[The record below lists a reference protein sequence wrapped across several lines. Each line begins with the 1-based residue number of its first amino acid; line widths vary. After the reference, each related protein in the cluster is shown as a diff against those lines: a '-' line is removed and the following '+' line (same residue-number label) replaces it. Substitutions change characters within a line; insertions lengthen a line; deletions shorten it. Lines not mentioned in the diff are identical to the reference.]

1 MFDQREDRGP
11 SILFGDTTVPV
22 ESDSGQ
28 PEYFDDLNLDEV
40 IELVTSGRDEY
51 DLKPFFYR
59 RLTTRDAIVYRQE
72 AFLDLEN
79 EALFSRMVSFAE
91 KMRRM
96 RGRLVASEKSYYT
109 YYKHAWFLDAA
120 EQYCDAVTGLARDLA
135 SGDLRSR
142 GFLRFREYLTGYAH
156 SALFAA
162 LASEAKE
169 VRDKLFA
176 VRYFVNVKEGRVTV
190 SRYES
195 EADYSADVLR
205 TFGKF
210 KQGAVRDYRAN
221 FPTYTDINHVQ
232 AQILD
237 LVARLYPDA
246 FAALAGYYQSRR
258 HFVDEAVSIFDREV
272 QFYLAYLRFVERFK
286 ATGLKFC
293 YPQVSDRVKEVYAR
307 QTFDIA
313 LATKLTAERSSSVV
327 CNDFQLTQPE
337 RIIVVTGPNQGGK
350 TTFARMFGQLHHL
363 VCIGCPVPGTSA
375 QLYLCDQIFTHFER
389 QEDITNLRS
398 KLEDDLTRTH
408 QILQRAT
415 ADSVV
420 VINESLNSTT
430 LNDAVLLGTAV
441 MNQIVERGLLCVY
454 VTFIDELASLGE
466 TTVSMVAT
474 VVPDDPAT
482 RTYKI
487 VRRPA
492 DGLAYAAALAEKY
505 GLTFQQVKERI
516 AS

>member
-1 MFDQREDRGP
+1 MFDRRDERGP
-11 SILFGDTTVPV
+11 SILFDEMASVPV
-22 ESDSGQ
+22 DADFEKPQ
-28 PEYFDDLNLDEV
+28 YFADLHMDEV
-40 IELVTSGRDEY
+40 IGLATSGRDEY
-51 DLKPFFYR
+51 DLKPFFYE

-72 AFLDLEN
+72 VFLDLEN
-79 EALFSRMVSFAE
+79 KTLFSHIVSFAE
-91 KMRRM
+91 KMSRM
-96 RGRLVASEKSYYT
+96 RGRLIASEKSYYT

-120 EQYCDAVTGLARDLA
+120 EQYCDAVTGLAQDLA
-135 SGDLRSR
+135 SVDLRSR
-142 GFLRFREYLTGYAH
+142 GFLRFRGYVTDYAQ
-156 SALFAA
+156 SVRFAA
-162 LASEAKE
+162 LASGAKE

-176 VRYFVNVKEGRVTV
+176 VRYFLNIKEGRVTV
-190 SRYES
+190 SRYEP

-221 FPTYTDINHVQ
+221 FPTYTGINHIQ

-246 FAALAGYYQSRR
+246 FVALAGYYQNHR
-258 HFVDEAVSIFDREV
+258 HFVDESVRIFDREI
-272 QFYLAYLRFVERFK
+272 QFYLAYLQFVERFVV
-286 ATGLKFC
+286 AGLKFC
-293 YPQVSDRVKEVYAR
+293 YPRVSDRIKEVYAF

-313 LATKLTAERSSSVV
+313 LASKLAAERAPVV
-327 CNDFQLTQPE
+327 CNDFQLTPPE

-350 TTFARMFGQLHHL
+350 TTFVRMFGQLHHL
-363 VCIGCPVPGTSA
+363 ASIGCPVPGVDA

-408 QILQRAT
+408 EILRRAT

-420 VINESLNSTT
+420 VINESLNATT
-430 LNDAVLLGTAV
+430 LNDAVVLGTAV
-441 MNQIVERGLLCVY
+441 LKKIIERELLCVY
-454 VTFIDELASLGE
+454 VTFVDELASLGE

-492 DGLAYAAALAEKY
+492 NGLAYAAALAEKY
-505 GLTFQQVKERI
+505 DLTYQQVKERI

>member
-1 MFDQREDRGP
+1 MFDQREDRVP
-11 SILFGDTTVPV
+11 SILFDDTTVPV
-22 ESDSGQ
+22 ESDSEK
-28 PEYFDDLNLDEV
+28 PEYFADLNLEEV
-40 IELVTSGRDEY
+40 IESVTSGHDEY
-51 DLKPFFYR
+51 DLKPFFYQ
-59 RLTTRDAIVYRQE
+59 RLTTRDAIAYRHE
-72 AFLDLEN
+72 VFLDLEN
-79 EALFSRMVSFAE
+79 ETLLSCIVSFAE

-96 RGRLVASEKSYYT
+96 RGRLVASEKSYYS
-109 YYKHAWFLDAA
+109 YQKQAWFLDAA
-120 EQYCDAVTGLARDLA
+120 EQYRDAVTDLA
-135 SGDLRSR
+135 QDLALADLRSR
-142 GFLRFREYLTGYAH
+142 GFLRFREHLTHYAH
-156 SALFAA
+156 SARFAA

-169 VRDKLFA
+169 VRDKLST
-176 VRYFVNVKEGRVTV
+176 VRYFVNIKEGRVTV
-190 SRYES
+190 SRYEP
-195 EADYSADVLR
+195 EADYSTDVLR

-221 FPTYTDINHVQ
+221 FPTYPGMNHVQ

-246 FAALAGYYQSRR
+246 FAALDSYYRR
-258 HFVDEAVSIFDREV
+258 HRHYVDEAVSIFDREV
-272 QFYLAYLRFVERFK
+272 QFYLAYLQFVERFK
-286 ATGLKFC
+286 PAGLKFC
-293 YPQVSDRVKEVYAR
+293 YPQVSDRAKEIHAR

-313 LATKLTAERSSSVV
+313 VAATLTARRSSVV
-327 CNDFQLTQPE
+327 CNDFHLIQPE
-337 RIIVVTGPNQGGK
+337 RVIVVTGPNQGGK
-350 TTFARMFGQLHHL
+350 TTFARTFGQLHHL
-363 VCIGCPVPGTSA
+363 AGIGCPVPGTDA

-441 MNQIVERGLLCVY
+441 LKKIIDRELLCVY
-454 VTFIDELASLGE
+454 VTFVDELASLGE
-466 TTVSMVAT
+466 MIVSMVAT
-474 VVPDDPAT
+474 VFPDDPAT

-505 GLTFQQVKERI
+505 GLTYQQVKERI